1 MPFGLHS
8 ALATFQRVLGLVI
21 GPELSPHVFA
31 YQDDIIVIGSTLEEH
46 KRNPREAFRS
56 LREANVRLNP
66 EKCQLFKKEPL
77 YLGHRMTSEGIGTD
91 PEKVAAIAELQPPS
105 TVKELRQYLGVASC
119 YRRLVSDFS
128 RIVKPL
134 NDLLRIRADH

>member
-77 YLGHRMTSEGIGTD
+77 YLGHRMTSEGIGT
-91 PEKVAAIAELQPPS
+91 ERGGKKLFSNGE
-105 TVKELRQYLGVASC
+105 GV
-119 YRRLVSDFS
+119 
-128 RIVKPL
+128 PL
-134 NDLLRIRADH
+134 